1 MSQIKLA
8 FQVVEVR
15 HVDGKQDKSKKYTIV
30 GGLITLPDG
39 KQGYAEMLLSDT
51 HHLTPGQY
59 VCGLDVQIDRDRRLT
74 LRCTGF
80 TAAPAKAS

>member
-1 MSQIKLA
+1 MSHIKLA
-8 FQVVEVR
+8 FQVLEVR
-15 HVDGKQDKSKKYTIV
+15 HIDSKQDKSKKYTIV

-51 HHLTPGQY
+51 HHLTRGQY

>member
-1 MSQIKLA
+1 MSQLKLP

-15 HVDGKQDKSKKYTIV
+15 HVSGRQDASKKYTVV

-39 KQGYAEMLLSDT
+39 KQGYAELMMSDT

-59 VCGLDVQIDRDRRLT
+59 QCGLDVQIDRDRRLT

-80 TAAPAKAS
+80 TAVPAKAA

>member
-1 MSQIKLA
+1 MSQIKLP
-8 FQVVEVR
+8 FQIVEVR
-15 HVDGKQDKSKKYTIV
+15 HVDGRQDKSRKYTIV

-51 HHLTPGQY
+51 HHLTPGHY

-80 TAAPAKAS
+80 TAAPAKAA